1 MKLRKIFITVAI
13 AIATVANAV
22 TQGNGTIT
30 VKASKVMCPLAEQW
44 IRAYKS
50 VNPNINIIM
59 VGKDEE
65 ANLVLGFDNGE
76 GYATNVGRIAVLPV
90 TPSDN
95 PLIKDIQNK
104 EWSGKDIKRLF
115 FQTEEEQYEDKDRLS
130 KRERLAGSLTV
141 ITGNS
146 KASASTAFAKNFGFS
161 RSDLRG
167 KRIAGDDIYL
177 LKAIEKNK
185 QSVTFNAISNLFDLN
200 SRQLKSN
207 ISLFPLDVKKELAE
221 ALSSGNLDNAL
232 NELEKQV
239 PDLVVTERVSF
250 TYRTFNTDIE
260 AFLQWVLSDG
270 QQINHSA
277 GVLRLDSKNL
287 KSELLALSEK

>member
-1 MKLRKIFITVAI
+1 MKLRKFLITVAI
-13 AIATVANAV
+13 AIATAANAV

-30 VKASKVMCPLAEQW
+30 LKVSKVMCPLAEQW
-44 IRAYKS
+44 IRAYKN
-50 VNPNINIIM
+50 VNPNINIKM
-59 VGKDEE
+59 VDKDEE
-65 ANLVLGFDNGE
+65 ANLLLGIGNGE
-76 GYATNVGRIAVLPV
+76 GYATNVGRVAVLPV

-104 EWSGKDIKRLF
+104 EWSGKDLKRLF

-130 KRERLAGSLTV
+130 KRERLASNLTV
-141 ITGNS
+141 ISGNS
-146 KASASTAFAKNFGFS
+146 KTSASTAFAKNFGFS
-161 RSDLRG
+161 RSDIRG

-200 SRQLKSN
+200 SRQLKNN
-207 ISLFPLDVKKELAE
+207 ITLFPLDVKKELTE
-221 ALSSGNLDNAL
+221 ALNSGNLDNAL
-232 NELEKQV
+232 NELEKQI

-250 TYRTFNTDIE
+250 SYRSFNTDIE
-260 AFLQWVLSDG
+260 AFLQWVLADG

-277 GVLRLDSKNL
+277 GVLRLDSKDV